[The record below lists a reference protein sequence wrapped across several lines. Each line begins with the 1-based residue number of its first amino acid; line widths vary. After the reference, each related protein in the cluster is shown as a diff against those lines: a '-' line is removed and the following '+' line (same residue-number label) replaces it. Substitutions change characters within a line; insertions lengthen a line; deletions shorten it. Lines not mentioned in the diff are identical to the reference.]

1 MTTPATPFI
10 AAPWYSPAAVRS
22 VLVEGPTEE
31 PLTLDEAKQR
41 AGLDWLAGDPRDA
54 MLADWIKAA
63 RAQVEHDTGL
73 ALLTQTRDIYF
84 GPAIGPVVPLPSQAQ
99 PVQSLVPIEAAPAGA
114 VLPCSPW
121 TAGVQQAAYVSGATA
136 VRVIAGWP
144 NPAALRAEAP
154 TLFHAVALLVAHYAT
169 NGRDLIGDTVG
180 QRALMPL
187 GYADAIAPY
196 QLVWVI

>member
-1 MTTPATPFI
+1 MTATPFI
-10 AAPWYSPAAVRS
+10 AVPWTSPSAVRS

-54 MLADWIKAA
+54 MLQDWIRAA

-84 GPAIGPVVPLPSQAQ
+84 GAAIGPIVPLPSQAQ
-99 PVQSLVPIEAAPAGA
+99 PVQSIAPIDPARAGA

-121 TAGVQQAAYVSGATA
+121 TAGAVQSAYVSGAAA

-144 NPAALRAEAP
+144 TPAALRAEAP
-154 TLFHAVALLVAHYAT
+154 TLLHAVGLLVAHYAT
-169 NGRDLIGDTVG
+169 NGRDLMGDTVG
-180 QRALMPL
+180 QRALTPL

-196 QLVWVI
+196 QLIWVI